1 MKHPDTDTD
10 IKCRPDGSIDTAYYM
25 QIGRQKRAEQAQKMI
40 RGLVP
45 GQKSTQPS
53 RWAFRVLRFQ

>member
-25 QIGRQKRAEQAQKMI
+25 QIGRQKRAEQAQEMI
-40 RGLVP
+40 RGLAP
-45 GQKSTQPS
+45 GQKSTQP
-53 RWAFRVLRFQ
+53 